1 MGDLIGFEGY
11 LNTSTPFS
19 KSEHNALWKSERR
32 YHDFSIGN
40 TELPQCTYPRF
51 YDDDGM
57 QVLNLS
63 SELVGCR
70 DSEFDQY
77 GEVAAFGQYPEWY
90 VNTATL
96 HAFVVMPQTIC
107 KRAQLMENILLL

>member
-11 LNTSTPFS
+11 LNTSTPFN
-19 KSEHNALWKSERR
+19 KGEHNALWKGERR

-40 TELPQCTYPRF
+40 TELPHCNYPRF
-51 YDDDGM
+51 YDDEAR

-77 GEVAAFGQYPEWY
+77 GDVAAFGDYPEWY
-90 VNTATL
+90 VNNAIL
-96 HAFVVMPQTIC
+96 HAFGDDI
-107 KRAQLMENILLL
+107 